1 MYNILKDIMIM
12 LSEVYKLLSIMTVI
26 LRLIDL
32 PRAYL
37 T

>member
-1 MYNILKDIMIM
+1 MYNILRRYNYA
-12 LSEVYKLLSIMTVI
+12 SEVYKLLFIMTVI
-26 LRLIDL
+26 LCLIDL

>member
-1 MYNILKDIMIM
+1 MYNILKDMIM

>member
-26 LRLIDL
+26 
-32 PRAYL
+32 YYV
-37 T
+37 

>member
-1 MYNILKDIMIM
+1 MYNILRRYNYA
-12 LSEVYKLLSIMTVI
+12 SEVYKLLSIMTVI
-26 LRLIDL
+26 LYLIDL